1 MEFLLRHTH
10 DAYEL
15 LDDEKYI
22 YNLMKIA
29 KNDSQNSIEDFIFVV
44 LAPADIAAKLSA
56 LYRDMAETEKERAD
70 DLLEAADYI
79 VRTWQ
84 NTL

>member
-22 YNLMKIA
+22 YNLMKMA
-29 KNDSQNSIEDFIFVV
+29 KNDNQNLIEDFIFVV

-56 LYRDMAETEKERAD
+56 L
-70 DLLEAADYI
+70 
-79 VRTWQ
+79 
-84 NTL
+84 